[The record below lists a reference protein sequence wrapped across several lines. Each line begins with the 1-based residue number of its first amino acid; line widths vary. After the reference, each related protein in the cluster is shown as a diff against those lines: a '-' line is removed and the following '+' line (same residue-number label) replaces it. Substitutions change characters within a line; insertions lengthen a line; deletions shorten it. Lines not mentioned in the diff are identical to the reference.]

1 MVYLNNRQD
10 YYFFFNLCCWK
21 IIYYRR
27 KITQPSH
34 VWTVKT
40 SIVSIKSII
49 IQKSDVKG
57 CGMAWKLVV
66 VLERGVQIEGEGGRV
81 KDLEEA
87 EVEVGRVL
95 KLWRWKESNDNNRLH
110 RSLLWRS
117 RSGMRRCSYTRWH
130 TVDTVGWARGGS
142 HCRRTGHH
150 TTTCPEGNPS
160 IRNAASV
167 YWPLPGG
174 HPFLGWVQCLS
185 QNPCTLK

>member
-1 MVYLNNRQD
+1 
-10 YYFFFNLCCWK
+10 
-21 IIYYRR
+21 
-27 KITQPSH
+27 
-34 VWTVKT
+34 
-40 SIVSIKSII
+40 
-49 IQKSDVKG
+49 
-57 CGMAWKLVV
+57 MAWKLVV

-130 TVDTVGWARGGS
+130 TVHTVGWARGGS

-185 QNPCTLK
+185 QNPCTLKQNFFLVLSLIYCLLIVETTEFFSLFFSIWLKPLFIGSHKKQIMSFYITRN